1 VQSENLCLDLI
12 IGATATDQGEL
23 PGIVTVV
30 VINSLD
36 GGPSNL
42 SGNEI
47 DAGQLPRSISAN
59 QVRQP
64 VGSLMDLARL
74 VVSVGMLI
82 VVLVA
87 MFQQSPALQALIPIL
102 AAMVGYLFG
111 GRRPPVQKD

>member
-1 VQSENLCLDLI
+1 
-12 IGATATDQGEL
+12 
-23 PGIVTVV
+23 
-30 VINSLD
+30 
-36 GGPSNL
+36 
-42 SGNEI
+42 
-47 DAGQLPRSISAN
+47 
-59 QVRQP
+59 
-64 VGSLMDLARL
+64 MDLARL